1 MEGDEWKTAFRTHYG
16 SYKWLVMPF
25 GLTNAPSMFQRLM
38 NEVFTDLLDVCVM
51 IYLDDILIYLDSIVE
66 HKDHI
71 REVLRQLRT
80 NGLFAS
86 PNKCVFHCDKVEFLG
101 FILGPQGVQMDDS
114 KVSII
119 QEWPTPRHLKDVQAF
134 LGFANF
140 YRRFI
145 HNYSRIATP
154 LTQLTRK
161 SVPWNWS
168 LGCEQAFQELKKA
181 FTQAPV
187 LTHWNPDSPIVLE
200 TDASDSALAAILSTY
215 IGKELHPIAFHSR
228 AFNTTEQNY
237 DIHDKELLAIFEAFK
252 KWRHYLEG
260 TPTPVGM
267 ITDHKN
273 LIYFCDSKNLTR

>member
-1 MEGDEWKTAFRTHYG
+1 
-16 SYKWLVMPF
+16 
-25 GLTNAPSMFQRLM
+25 M
-38 NEVFTDLLDVCVM
+38 NEVFTNLLDVCVV
-51 IYLDDILIYLDSIVE
+51 IYLDDILIYSDSIAE
-66 HKDHI
+66 HKDHV
-71 REVLRQLRT
+71 REVLRRLRT

-86 PNKCVFHCDKVEFLG
+86 PNKYVFHRDKVEFLG
-101 FILGPQGVQMDDS
+101 FILGPQGVQMDNS
-114 KVSII
+114 KVSVI
-119 QEWPTPRHLKDVQAF
+119 QEWPTPRCLKDVQAF

-140 YRRFI
+140 YRCFI

-200 TDASDSALAAILSTY
+200 TDTSDSTLAAILSTY

-228 AFNTTEQNY
+228 AFNTT
-237 DIHDKELLAIFEAFK
+237 
-252 KWRHYLEG
+252 
-260 TPTPVGM
+260 V
-267 ITDHKN
+267 
-273 LIYFCDSKNLTR
+273 S